1 MVRCVVTDREGL
13 LVTGPIC
20 FVLSRAKRSDVI
32 SASATRELVSTNIKC
47 NVGDSEG
54 ALRNRIQLEGLNV
67 LLVSIGTN
75 RPLRRQLR
83 IE

>member
-1 MVRCVVTDREGL
+1 MVRCVVTDREDL
-13 LVTGPIC
+13 LASGPIC
-20 FVLSRAKRSDVI
+20 FVLSRAKRSEVI
-32 SASATRELVSTNIKC
+32 SASATRVLVSTDIKC
-47 NVGDSEG
+47 NVSDTEG
-54 ALRNRIQLEGLNV
+54 SLRNRIQLEGVNV